1 MYSNNEP
8 VVTEK
13 TTKKKS
19 NSKSKSPRVSKPN
32 SNESSASSI
41 AAAIKDVSAY
51 APNPTNLTPSSSTD
65 MHKFVLQHQQLMAK
79 QYEQQVRQESP
90 QSSQLFKLLSPG
102 AESDNITSPG
112 LPPTS
117 GTPDSTAETR
127 TAIISKQS
135 LVSNMSLPMIRLS
148 RSEDNSQQSP
158 IFVTASSLSGAS
170 MLSSLPPGDTAEKI
184 VLRTGDKSIMKLT
197 QADLK
202 NLIAGGRGIQLF
214 TGLPGQSPVNIL
226 VKKSEDCN
234 PTSSA
239 SIPDAAIDSSATIL
253 PSIGPVSTPSLVLP
267 TTDTSK
273 LINLTQAV
281 IPSVIEPQI
290 TAVLATSSIPEE
302 ITAVIESS
310 VEQAEGVEPMEVDT
324 EEEMSGLL
332 ISSTFSVCPT
342 SGERVLPS
350 TSEEMEMSD
359 MPTVSDAAET
369 PIQSFSNEDALSLS
383 TNELISVP
391 IQVQSSD
398 ILFKDFSGAALTV
411 TPNKSKEFN
420 LDETFKQVLST
431 AQEASSSAGSKVAS
445 TTSSTTIDN
454 ATSASKVCFAVKSKP
469 MSVVENVKPESLAQ
483 GSVKKIKKTP
493 ASKQAAKSPPK
504 PRITRK
510 SSNSAKASKNTSSAK
525 SLKPKE
531 KILTEEP
538 TKQTDEG
545 KTKQKGKDESSS
557 SNVSLIP
564 LKEAEPAHDKVDIPE
579 KKSEESSEKAAIIT
593 ESIPTAEPI
602 MEPVAAE
609 KEGSSIPSSDTGFN
623 VVADSASEDRGSE
636 KTESESAKS
645 DKSEDSKSDE
655 SQQSKNNPIRR
666 SARLKSGV

>member
-1 MYSNNEP
+1 
-8 VVTEK
+8 
-13 TTKKKS
+13 
-19 NSKSKSPRVSKPN
+19 
-32 SNESSASSI
+32 
-41 AAAIKDVSAY
+41 
-51 APNPTNLTPSSSTD
+51 
-65 MHKFVLQHQQLMAK
+65 MAK

-158 IFVTASSLSGAS
+158 IFVTTSSLSGAS

-226 VKKSEDCN
+226 VKKPEDCN

-253 PSIGPVSTPSLVLP
+253 PSISTVSTPSLVLP

-310 VEQAEGVEPMEVDT
+310 VEQAEGVEPMQVDT

-359 MPTVSDAAET
+359 MPTVSDAAEA

-398 ILFKDFSGAALTV
+398 ILLKDFSGVASTV
-411 TPNKSKEFN
+411 TPSKSKEFN

-445 TTSSTTIDN
+445 TTSSTSIDN

-469 MSVVENVKPESLAQ
+469 MNVVENVKLESIAQ
-483 GSVKKIKKTP
+483 GSVKKVKKTP
-493 ASKQAAKSPPK
+493 ASKQAVKSPPK

-531 KILTEEP
+531 KILAEEP

-557 SNVSLIP
+557 SNVSMIP
-564 LKEAEPAHDKVDIPE
+564 LKEAEPALDKVDIRE

-593 ESIPTAEPI
+593 ESIPI

-636 KTESESAKS
+636 KAESESAKS